1 MKILFVSPYPP
12 LRDGIAT
19 YAVQVV
25 ARLRRE
31 GNAVT
36 VLSPGPSAAH
46 LHLDLHGP
54 RGGAALAKR
63 VRDYDKVIIQ
73 FHPDFFFEHPC
84 TDARR
89 AATAAALM
97 GAFRMARNVEVV
109 VHEIDYRLGRAP
121 GLGSRTMRHMFR
133 AADRILLHTESE
145 RHDFIEAFGTQPS
158 KVQLLAHG
166 ESFVAKTHHDRD
178 SARASLGIPPE
189 ATVFL
194 AIGFIQPHKGF
205 DRAVRAFE
213 GLGGDEARLY
223 VVGSLRLEE
232 GEYAAHLAELRDLAA
247 RTEGVELVTG
257 YVSDELFDRWI
268 VAADCLVL
276 PYRHIWSSGVAERAA
291 IYHRPVIVT
300 RVGGLAEQV
309 ADRAE
314 VTLVNDNAELRGA
327 LLRFL
332 GRGGQLTSGSWPAQG
347 DNLRSLVQTEVV
359 SRAALRRGAPV
370 LSISPAGT
378 ARSSTSSR
386 SLSTRVRALPPLAPP
401 APISGRPGATLMKKL
416 VQRAVGW
423 LVDPIYF
430 QVNAL
435 REVTVKALEE
445 AQAEVARVAAG
456 PKDTDAPPVATPQD
470 RQADGSTER

>member
-31 GNAVT
+31 GNDVT

-63 VRDYDKVIIQ
+63 MRDYDKVIIQ

-89 AATAAALM
+89 AATAAALA
-97 GAFRMARNVEVV
+97 GAFRMAREVEVV

-121 GLGSRTMRHMFR
+121 GLGSRAMRHMFR
-133 AADRILLHTESE
+133 AADRVLLHTEAE
-145 RHDFIEAFGTQPS
+145 RADFIEAFGTNPG

-205 DRAVRAFE
+205 DRAMRAFE
-213 GLGGDEARLY
+213 GLGGDDARLY

-232 GEYAAHLAELRDLAA
+232 GEYAAHLAELRDLAS

-309 ADRAE
+309 ADRPE
-314 VTLVNDNAELRGA
+314 VTLVNDNSELRGA
-327 LLRFL
+327 LLKVL

-347 DNLRSLVQTEVV
+347 EDLRALVQAEVV
-359 SRAALRRGAPV
+359 SRAALRRGAPA
-370 LSISPAGT
+370 LRQSPGRAAVAT
-378 ARSSTSSR
+378 QNSR

-401 APISGRPGATLMKKL
+401 APISGRPGATLAKKL

-445 AQAEVARVAAG
+445 AQTEVARVATDQEEAG
-456 PKDTDAPPVATPQD
+456 HPSTPSSPEAQPN
-470 RQADGSTER
+470 GTTER